1 MGKFNENYTE
11 KSDLPP
17 SLRKGLA
24 PSNSRYN
31 DKKRLQ
37 GQRQNSDKYMQHTI
51 WYMCIYGCLCVDVD
65 VGMDGW
71 V

>member
-17 SLRKGLA
+17 SLRNGLA

-37 GQRQNSDKYMQHTI
+37 GQRQNSDK
-51 WYMCIYGCLCVDVD
+51 
-65 VGMDGW
+65 
-71 V
+71 